1 MQGLIIPWS
10 QVRVLVGL
18 HFVRAGPHR
27 TIPASAY
34 ATAFAAAQ
42 SDALP
47 SQPLTEIVARVKHS
61 ETRDGTFNPGLRPLA
76 FTRATNEAIPPPR
89 IIKLLRGA
97 DLTGLPRP
105 PLTTRHHAYL
115 DGALFGGCA

>member
-61 ETRDGTFNPGLRPLA
+61 ETRDGTFNPGLPMKQYPRRELSNFYAGRTSPDCPDLRLRHAITPTWMAHSLA
-76 FTRATNEAIPPPR
+76 AAH
-89 IIKLLRGA
+89 RG
-97 DLTGLPRP
+97 
-105 PLTTRHHAYL
+105 
-115 DGALFGGCA
+115 